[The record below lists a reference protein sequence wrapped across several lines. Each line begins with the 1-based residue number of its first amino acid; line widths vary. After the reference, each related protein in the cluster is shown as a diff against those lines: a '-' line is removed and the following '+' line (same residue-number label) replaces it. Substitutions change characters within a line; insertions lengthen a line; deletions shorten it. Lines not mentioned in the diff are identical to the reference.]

1 MVNKYYQKC
10 KEKLRIEARER
21 YQSISEMEKEKKR
34 HYHRDQNK
42 NPCEEENKK
51 RVKYMRDYYLAHQ

>member
-21 YQSISEMEKEKKR
+21 YQGISEMEKEKKR
-34 HYHRDQNK
+34 QYHRDQNK
-42 NPCEEENKK
+42 SPCEEEKK
-51 RVKYMRDYYLAHQ
+51 RELSI